1 MSAALVVPNGEV
13 PVPELEYA
21 IFGRGSG
28 LADFD
33 NVPVHYPY
41 TKSTRINVKIKR
53 FFILFIFFKIY

>member
-28 LADFD
+28 LADIY
-33 NVPVHYPY
+33 NVPEHYPY
-41 TKSTRINVKIKR
+41 TITTRINVQ
-53 FFILFIFFKIY
+53 